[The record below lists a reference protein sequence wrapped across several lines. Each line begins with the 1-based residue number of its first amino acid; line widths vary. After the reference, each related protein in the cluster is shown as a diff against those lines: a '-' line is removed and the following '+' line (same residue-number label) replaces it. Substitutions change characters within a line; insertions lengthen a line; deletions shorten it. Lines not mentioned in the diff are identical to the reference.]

1 MSLTDRIRAARQAHE
16 ALHAEPPHS
25 ANLPAKAKLYRDV
38 KALLDELR
46 AAADGPGVAGD
57 PADVRRAIQLLA
69 VDAEHHAG
77 LNDSEGF
84 RNPAEAWGQYE
95 ALERAFA

>member
-1 MSLTDRIRAARQAHE
+1 VSLTDRIRAARQAHE
-16 ALHAEPPHS
+16 ALRAEPPHS
-25 ANLPAKAKLYRDV
+25 ANLPAKAKVYQDV

-46 AAADGPGVAGD
+46 AAATGPGVAGD
-57 PADVRRAIQLLA
+57 LVDIRRAIRLLA
-69 VDAEHHAG
+69 LDAEYHAG

-95 ALERAFA
+95 LLERVFA